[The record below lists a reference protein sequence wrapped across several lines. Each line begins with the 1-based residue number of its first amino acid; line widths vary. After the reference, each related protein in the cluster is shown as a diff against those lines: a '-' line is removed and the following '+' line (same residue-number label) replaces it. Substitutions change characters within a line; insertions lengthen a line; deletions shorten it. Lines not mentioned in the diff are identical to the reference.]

1 MTAALESRND
11 SMESELKTSTT
22 VLLRFDGLSAI
33 LFVEKETEEVSAG
46 KGQRGSGGEVFILR
60 YLSPQPVLQFASS
73 VIEGQRGD
81 GGEIFLFH
89 YLLPQSVW
97 QFTSSVITV
106 VIGKSSSSIICCLSQ
121 CSSLL
126 PPLSVP
132 SISVAVYFLCFHSSH
147 GKVFFLH
154 YFLFQS
160 CSVAV
165 YFLHYR
171 RTERR

>member
-1 MTAALESRND
+1 MKLSKGLYESPTIQNLEAQASVETETTAALESRND

-73 VIEGQRGD
+73 VIEGQRGN

-121 CSSLL
+121 CISLL
-126 PPLSVP
+126 PPLFVASV
-132 SISVAVYFLCFHSSH
+132 
-147 GKVFFLH
+147 
-154 YFLFQS
+154 
-160 CSVAV
+160 SVAV
-165 YFLHYR
+165 YFLHYLLPQSV
-171 RTERR
+171 